1 MLFFSSALYISCLAL
16 AAEQTV
22 IYIKILR
29 TGSQVKASLITI
41 KNCPPIAN
49 ILKCLL
55 FKLPLQPIKVKSSQ
69 RMSKRAELNCKHT
82 SIAYDSLCYR
92 GMFSLQKTK
101 AGVMEPWVKSEIMI
115 LHLCQCG
122 SSVKSHLQSLLAGLY
137 KVYCIFPLP
146 LPFPLLWV
154 NRY

>member
-1 MLFFSSALYISCLAL
+1 MASKIKHTCGQMYKCDTYAKNRKSGSRQMLFFSSALYISCLAL

-92 GMFSLQKTK
+92 GMFSL
-101 AGVMEPWVKSEIMI
+101 
-115 LHLCQCG
+115 
-122 SSVKSHLQSLLAGLY
+122 
-137 KVYCIFPLP
+137 
-146 LPFPLLWV
+146 
-154 NRY
+154 